1 MMYRQLSRCKPSS
14 QFFTKVHRLSS
25 TVALNGNPQYM
36 EVATRLWV
44 ERFVMGHGMCPW
56 AASTLTGNRLR
67 ICTIPGGVGT
77 EEGMLEVCDNILEE
91 ARKLVEEDCSDDR
104 QTSTT
109 LIILPDFKCFDAF
122 LELADVIEGVF
133 DAENVDEF
141 LQVATFHPDYK
152 FADSDTEDLDI
163 ENFTNRSPFPVIHLL
178 KVKEVSDAIESYN
191 NGDTSTIWKK
201 NKLTLKALGMEKV
214 KAISAKILVDA
225 ALEVEKNNSG
235 LKF

>member
-1 MMYRQLSRCKPSS
+1 
-14 QFFTKVHRLSS
+14 
-25 TVALNGNPQYM
+25 M

-67 ICTIPGGVGT
+67 ICTLPGGTKGT
-77 EEGMLEVCDNILEE
+77 EEDTLKMCDDILEE
-91 ARKLVEEDCSDDR
+91 ARKLIEEDSSDDR

-109 LIILPDFKCFDAF
+109 LIILPDFKDFDAF
-122 LELADVIEGVF
+122 LEMADIIEGIF
-133 DAENVDEF
+133 DEENIDEF

-152 FADSDTEDLDI
+152 FADSDTKDLEI
-163 ENFTNRSPFPVIHLL
+163 ENFTNRSPFPIIHLL
-178 KVKEVSDAIESYN
+178 KVKEVSDAIESFN

-201 NKLTLKALGMEKV
+201 NKLTLKAMGMEKV
-214 KAISAKILVDA
+214 KAIGAKILVDA